1 MLSQTM
7 PNPIQSRGTRYLLGI
22 FFGLLAF
29 AAGLVLAGIFLP
41 QWRTGQPLDERVYR
55 DRFRDLAARG
65 GFALRP
71 GEPRVFLITRGP
83 EQFEPYRPAGDEGS
97 GWLLATRS
105 AVRVTVYHEV
115 DRLDGPG
122 ELGVDFGLDGQPQ
135 LLTWWPQSGSA
146 FAIPNLEEATRS
158 AVPFAPLLLAPGET
172 LGPVQGGT
180 AMTLPRLLYPLRG
193 GGRPQHLFGFFTQ
206 GVFLQRGPGPA
217 DEAAGAMADD
227 RIVRLSV
234 AFWVQI
240 FVLLG
245 LAALFLI
252 LLLRSRLSAFNGA
265 LIALLAGVTLIPVPG
280 CTFGPA
286 FSYALISATVALWIF
301 FVWSSGE
308 SLLRAT
314 GPEFATSLDALRA
327 GRLGPRGGRAL
338 LVGFACG
345 SALAGLRLALLS
357 LADLLP
363 GVWLERAPLD
373 LPVFRSLGSP
383 IADGA
388 IVAAGVTLALALA
401 MRAVPLSWAPI
412 AAGAVAG
419 LVLDPLPVE
428 PGLAGLI
435 ANALFAGLLAWIAR
449 RYGLTAL
456 LTASV
461 VTFLLPAAAF
471 SAQHLAWMPA
481 TFAVTAALTAAPVAL
496 GFLGISRSGS
506 AEVARLTPPA
516 FVRRLDDQRRL
527 RSEMALLAKMQRG
540 LLPRT
545 LPRIDGY
552 GMAARSVIANEAGGD
567 LYDVIRDD
575 DGFVWI
581 AAGDVAGHG
590 YSCAI
595 AQAMTKAALASLA
608 GRGRTPAEVLHRIDR
623 VLREAGPKRNF
634 TSLTL
639 LRLRPETGEAL
650 VSNAGHPYPV
660 LLAGEEIREIEIP
673 GLPLGMGPSRRY
685 QDHPLTLAPG
695 ATLLFCSDGL
705 FEASDGGGLVYGFDR
720 LRQLLREIRYL
731 PADRILEALFAD
743 WRHHLRSSQ
752 ALDDTTVV
760 VVKRESAA

>member
-1 MLSQTM
+1 M
-7 PNPIQSRGTRYLLGI
+7 PAPTQYRGTRSLLGI
-22 FFGLLAF
+22 FLGLLAF
-29 AAGLVLAGIFLP
+29 GAGLVLAGVVLP
-41 QWRTGQPLDERVYR
+41 EWRAGQPLDERAYR
-55 DRFRDLAARG
+55 QRFRDLAARG
-65 GFALRP
+65 GFALKP
-71 GEPRVFLITRGP
+71 GEPRVLLVTRGP
-83 EQFEPYRPAGDEGS
+83 EQFEPYRPIGDEGS
-97 GWLLATRS
+97 GWLRATRA

-115 DRLDGPG
+115 ERLDGPG
-122 ELGVDFGLDGQPQ
+122 ELGIDFGIDGQPQ
-135 LLTWWPQSGSA
+135 LLNWWPRGGSP
-146 FAIPNLEEATRS
+146 FAIPNLEEATHS
-158 AVPFAPLLLAPGET
+158 AAPLAPLLLAPGET
-172 LGPVQGGT
+172 LGSVQGGT
-180 AMTLPRLLYPLRG
+180 AMTLPRLIYPLRG

-217 DEAAGAMADD
+217 HEEAVAATDD
-227 RIVRLSV
+227 RIVRLSM
-234 AFWVQI
+234 AFWTHLL
-240 FVLLG
+240 VLLG
-245 LAALFLI
+245 LAGMFLI
-252 LLLRSRLSAFNGA
+252 LLMRSRLSALNSA

-280 CTFGPA
+280 YTFGPA
-286 FSYALISATVALWIF
+286 ISYALLSAISALWIF

-338 LVGFACG
+338 LLGFACG
-345 SALAGLRLALLS
+345 GALAGLRLALLS
-357 LADLLP
+357 LAEILP
-363 GVWLERAPLD
+363 GVWLKRASLE

-388 IVAAGVTLALALA
+388 MTGAGVTLALALA
-401 MRAVPLSWAPI
+401 MRVVPLSWAPL
-412 AAGAVAG
+412 AAGVVAG
-419 LVLDPLPVE
+419 LVLEPLPVQ
-428 PGLAGLI
+428 PGIAGLL
-435 ANALFAGLLAWIAR
+435 ANAVFAGLLAWIAR

-461 VTFLLPAAAF
+461 VTFLLPALAF
-471 SAQHLAWMPA
+471 SSLHLAWMPA
-481 TFAVTAALTAAPVAL
+481 TFAVTAALAAAPVLL
-496 GFLGISRSGS
+496 GFLGIARSGS

-516 FVRRLDDQRRL
+516 FVRRLDEQRRL

-545 LPRIDGY
+545 LPRVDGY

-660 LLAGEEIREIEIP
+660 LLAGEEIRELEIS

-705 FEASDGGGLVYGFDR
+705 FEASDGGGRIYGFDR
-720 LRQLLREIRYL
+720 LRHLLRDIRYL

-743 WRHHLRSSQ
+743 WRHHLRSAQ